1 MDTLLELFE
10 TDDPDQVADIL
21 MELLSQI
28 LSADRLGDEAY
39 AEDLTEK
46 FEEMVRL
53 LAGAD

>member
-21 MELLSQI
+21 MELLNQI